1 MDKRFKKMALVR
13 LILIMQNTLCT
24 WRINIFIHQVRP
36 GLLNKEMLNFCALLE
51 IQNMYSICL
60 RLRHFWCK
68 TCFHFSIHLLSDY
81 EVHFRNDFGIA
92 MIFNIMFHFILSFRL
107 TASPLMN
114 PHPPPPSLAFSLLH
128 LVSSWFSFGDLWL
141 LDTRT
146 SNTTIIVCYPYC
158 FPSNVFFKDT
168 SCTLS
173 CLLLHVDNFHFP
185 VTKILHNSVF
195 KRNW

>member
-114 PHPPPPSLAFSLLH
+114 PHPPPPVSLFHFFTWFPAGFPSETSDFSIHELPIPLSSSVIRIASLLMC
-128 LVSSWFSFGDLWL
+128 FS
-141 LDTRT
+141 
-146 SNTTIIVCYPYC
+146 
-158 FPSNVFFKDT
+158 
-168 SCTLS
+168 
-173 CLLLHVDNFHFP
+173 
-185 VTKILHNSVF
+185 KILPVP
-195 KRNW
+195 